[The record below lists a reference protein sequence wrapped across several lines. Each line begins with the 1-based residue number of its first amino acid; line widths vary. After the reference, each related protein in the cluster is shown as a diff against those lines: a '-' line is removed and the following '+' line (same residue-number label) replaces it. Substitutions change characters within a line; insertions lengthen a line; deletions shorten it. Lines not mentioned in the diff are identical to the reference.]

1 MKHPADLETRL
12 ANIRLRPTRQAREKT
27 LTRMLSVTPAR
38 QPHRR
43 IPALV
48 AVLLV
53 GTALA
58 TAFLITRQPRPEHT
72 VTEGYTSSEDALTVK
87 SLNRALAQ
95 GGMEG
100 MEGLI
105 AQARR
110 RSPERPQSPT
120 LDDFLNDLDF

>member
-1 MKHPADLETRL
+1 MKHPADLEIRL
-12 ANIRLRPTRQAREKT
+12 ANIRLRTTRQAREKT
-27 LTRMLSVTPAR
+27 LTRMLSVTPDH
-38 QPHRR
+38 QPYRR

-48 AVLLV
+48 AVLV
-53 GTALA
+53 IGAA
-58 TAFLITRQPRPEHT
+58 FAAAFLMTPQPRPEHT
-72 VTEGYTSSEDALTVK
+72 VTKGYTSSEDALTVK

-95 GGMEG
+95 GG

-120 LDDFLNDLDF
+120 LDDFLSDIDF